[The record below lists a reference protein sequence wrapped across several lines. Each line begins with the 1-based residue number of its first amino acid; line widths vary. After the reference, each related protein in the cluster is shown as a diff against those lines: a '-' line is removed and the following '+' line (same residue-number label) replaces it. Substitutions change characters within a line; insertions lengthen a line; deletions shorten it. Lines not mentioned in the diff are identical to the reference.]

1 MTETQLLELL
11 TKALRNKAPDAYR
24 RMKADGTLDAYL
36 SNLLAETL
44 EAIAEARQSAIGNL
58 VTQGNPQ
65 YEEQPLKRT
74 QAINMAE
81 KSAEEIA
88 LAQAMETIE
97 ALSAE
102 SATTTA

>member
-11 TKALRNKAPDAYR
+11 TKALQNKAPDAYR
-24 RMKADGTLDAYL
+24 RMKADGTLDAFL
-36 SNLLAETL
+36 SNLLATTL
-44 EAIAEARQSAIGNL
+44 EAISEARQSAISNV
-58 VTQGNPQ
+58 VTEGSPQ
-65 YEEQPLKRT
+65 FEAQPLKRT

-88 LAQAMETIE
+88 LAQAMETIK

-102 SATTTA
+102 SETTTA